1 MTTKELVS
9 CFFTDLKKYNPTNFK
24 TMTRVDILNDPNNP
38 VMLKSYS
45 SVITRS
51 LIFREKHPE
60 ISNEEYNIL
69 YFMLKIDLIASF
81 FAEFPD
87 GDPTDLVAFQKQLRA
102 FVKKHPSI
110 MQDIEK
116 AAS

>member
-1 MTTKELVS
+1 MTTKELVA

-24 TMTRVDILNDPNNP
+24 TMTRVDILNDPTNP

-69 YFMLKIDLIASF
+69 YFMLKIDLIAVLILLNIKVKRM
-81 FAEFPD
+81 D
-87 GDPTDLVAFQKQLRA
+87 GKYLALNILQK
-102 FVKKHPSI
+102 
-110 MQDIEK
+110 
-116 AAS
+116 